1 MKLSYKYAKL
11 VTHKDNQIYSKMYI
25 MTEKMYYEIN
35 LQTALTWYYDE
46 NSKNEFLKELSTI
59 TTQTAKYSRH
69 NRKLLQ
75 YECKMSCKT
84 NTFSYKKRHQT
95 M

>member
-35 LQTALTWYYDE
+35 LQTALT
-46 NSKNEFLKELSTI
+46 
-59 TTQTAKYSRH
+59 
-69 NRKLLQ
+69 
-75 YECKMSCKT
+75 
-84 NTFSYKKRHQT
+84 
-95 M
+95 